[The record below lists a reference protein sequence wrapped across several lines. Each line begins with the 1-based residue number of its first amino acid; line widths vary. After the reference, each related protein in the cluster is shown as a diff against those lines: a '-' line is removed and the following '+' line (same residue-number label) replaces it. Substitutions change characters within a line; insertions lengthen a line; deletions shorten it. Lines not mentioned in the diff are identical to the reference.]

1 MDIKLAPR
9 QRAVLG
15 AVIERYVE
23 NAEPVGSSA
32 LASDANFRA
41 LAGNLSTATLRNEL
55 AELENLGLLMQ
66 PHTSAG
72 RVPTDAGYRFYV
84 NEMLRPR
91 PLRSSERAQI
101 RQQVNAPASS
111 VEDAL
116 RDATGALSRLTG
128 YAAVAT
134 LPTMARDTMRQVQI
148 SPIPPHRLLLV
159 LLTGSGRVENRL
171 FEVAPQDL
179 QSCNVGRLNT
189 IANFLNEQLGGRSLA
204 QVRATSFEDVSQ
216 GLHEEGTLQLARRV
230 WEQMR
235 ASLEELGDE
244 RLIVQ
249 GVVTLLDEPEFS
261 DIEHA
266 RGVVRLFE
274 NSSALGDLLLAG
286 TALDGQIG
294 GGLHAIV
301 IGSEHARH
309 EARWNAG
316 LTGTTVERFSF
327 VGIAYAAG
335 GEVLGT
341 VGVMG
346 PKRMKYSEAVSLVPA
361 LAARLQT
368 ALETL

>member
-1 MDIKLAPR
+1 MDIQLAPR

-32 LASDANFRA
+32 LAGDAKFRA

-116 RDATGALSRLTG
+116 RAATGALSQLTG

-171 FEVAPQDL
+171 FEVGPHDL
-179 QSCNVGRLNT
+179 QSANVGRLTT
-189 IANFLNEQLGGRSLA
+189 IANFLNEQLGGCSLA
-204 QVRATSFEDVSQ
+204 QVRATAFEDVSQ
-216 GLHEEGTLQLARRV
+216 GLHEESTLQLARRV
-230 WEQMR
+230 WEQIR

-261 DIEHA
+261 EIEHA

-274 NSSALGDLLLAG
+274 NSGALGDLLAG
-286 TALDGQIG
+286 LDVQGD
-294 GGLHAIV
+294 GLHAIV

-346 PKRMKYSEAVSLVPA
+346 PKRMKYAEAVSLVPA